1 MPGGKYGMAEV
12 MLLAADDSWLWPAV
26 GLAAVPVLILL
37 NAFFV
42 AAEFALVSIRRTKV
56 EELVNRKIK
65 GAAALDEATK
75 SLDRSIATT
84 QLGITLASI
93 ALGWVGEPA
102 IADTIQPFFDWLPG
116 VWSGVTTHS
125 VAAAF
130 ALLIVTFMH
139 VVFGEFV
146 PKSMAIQ
153 STDRLSLWLAPPLLV
168 MRKLSR
174 PLIWIMRGTGNAAL
188 RLMGF
193 RPAQPSES
201 VHSVEELQLLIEDT
215 EEAGILDEEQ
225 ADIVQNVFMLSD
237 KTVRDCMVPRDKM
250 ACLDISMSSD
260 QIMAAV
266 REGAHTRMPVLDK
279 ATGKVVG
286 IVNTKDLFYLF
297 SLAGVVLLD
306 DALYPA
312 TYLEPDETVA
322 NALKLFKKSHKPMAL
337 VRDAD
342 ENILGLLTL
351 EDILEEIVGD
361 IEDEHDIPVRR
372 LRIRTGRKTGLFDL
386 RKLREAEAKTNVKR
400 G

>member
-1 MPGGKYGMAEV
+1 MI
-12 MLLAADDSWLWPAV
+12 LAAADESWYWPAA
-26 GLAAVPVLILL
+26 GLIAVPFLIIL

-56 EELVNRKIK
+56 EELANRKVK
-65 GAAALDEATK
+65 GATALDEATK

-116 VWSGVTTHS
+116 IWSGVTTHS
-125 VAAAF
+125 VAAVF
-130 ALLIVTFMH
+130 ALLIVTFLH
-139 VVFGEFV
+139 VVFGEFI

-168 MRKLSR
+168 VRKLSR
-174 PLIWIMRGTGNAAL
+174 PLIWIMRGTGNATL

-215 EEAGILDEEQ
+215 EEAGILDEDQ

-237 KTVRDCMVPRDKM
+237 KIVRDCMVPREKM
-250 ACLDISMSSD
+250 AGLDISMTSD

-266 REGAHTRMPVLDK
+266 REGAHTRMPVFDK
-279 ATGKVVG
+279 ATDKVVG

-306 DALYPA
+306 DAIYPA
-312 TYLEPDETVA
+312 TFLDPDETVA

-372 LRIRTGRKTGLFDL
+372 LRIRTGRKTGLIDI
-386 RKLREAEAKTNVKR
+386 RKLREADAKAKKR
-400 G
+400 P